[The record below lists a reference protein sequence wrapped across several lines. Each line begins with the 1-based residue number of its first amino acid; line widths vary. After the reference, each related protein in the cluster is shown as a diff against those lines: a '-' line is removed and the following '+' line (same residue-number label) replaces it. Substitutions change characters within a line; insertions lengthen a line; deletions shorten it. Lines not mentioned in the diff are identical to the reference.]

1 MHQTTDDF
9 RRTAATVRAHAILF
23 ALGLSL
29 PWLFAGPALLA
40 MFRW

>member
-1 MHQTTDDF
+1 MHQTTEDF
-9 RRTAATVRAHAILF
+9 RRTAAEVRTQAILF

-29 PWLFAGPALLA
+29 PWVLAGPALLA

>member
-1 MHQTTDDF
+1 MHETTEDF
-9 RRTAATVRAHAILF
+9 RRTAAEVRTQAILF

-29 PWLFAGPALLA
+29 PWVLAVTALLA